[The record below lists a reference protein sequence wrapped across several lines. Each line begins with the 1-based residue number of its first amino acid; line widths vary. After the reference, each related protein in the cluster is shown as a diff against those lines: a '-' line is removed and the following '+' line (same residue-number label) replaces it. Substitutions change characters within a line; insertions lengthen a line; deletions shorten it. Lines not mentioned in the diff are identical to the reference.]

1 MKVLLKEFK
10 KSISDLEQ
18 LRQKESTIFQKRMIM
33 FSTLL
38 FNEKIPD

>member
-38 FNEKIPD
+38 FNEKRPD